1 MKKYAEDY
9 FSRKMFYRQFF
20 PAILSSVGLAAGDM
34 MDAVVV
40 GQSMGVTGLAA
51 ISLALPVFMVI
62 NVIMHGFGIGGS
74 VRFATQLAQGKPE
87 EALGG
92 FQGVLGVTLLIG
104 AALAV
109 LGNFFLTPL
118 LGLLGT
124 TAADGLLF
132 ETSRAYVRIIVSG
145 IPLFF
150 FAYLLNYYLR
160 NDDHEKIAS
169 LGFTVGNLSDIALN
183 LLLVLLL
190 DMGAA
195 GAALATLAG
204 QVISI
209 ACYLTALPWRKGV
222 RFSGKADEKHRL
234 PENAP
239 QGAGAKGTLR
249 LFPFSPDFTGCF
261 SCFRTGFSSSA
272 AYLFS
277 MLFLLAANHLLM
289 RMSGSVGVAV
299 FDMVQNASYL
309 ILYLYDGAAKATQPL
324 VSTYCGEH
332 NRRGMAH
339 TLRLGLCS
347 GTAAGAVGI
356 FLTVAFP
363 DAVCALFGLEGQEA
377 VRLGCYALRVFCA
390 GAGFAG
396 ISIVLESYYQ
406 SVGEEM
412 AAYLLTILRGAAVLL
427 PATFV
432 CAAFGE
438 QGFWWLYPVTEILSL
453 GLFLLIAYAP
463 REASF
468 HGHTRPA
475 AERSEGALPSAY
487 APREASFYGH
497 TRKKY
502 RVIREDSFDPNRVLS
517 ILIDNRMDEMGPL
530 LEKVR
535 GFCEDWDALP
545 NQSYFVALT
554 VEELCSV
561 IINRAFLDEKGRIQ
575 ITLVAEEDHLFTLH
589 FRDSAASFNPFSLRT
604 ERAGAAAAFDLDA
617 MGVLV
622 IRRTAKE
629 FYYRHYQGFNTLTVK
644 I

>member
-1 MKKYAEDY
+1 MKKHAEDY

-20 PAILSSVGLAAGDM
+20 PALLSSVGLAAGDM

-51 ISLALPVFMVI
+51 ISLALPVFMVM
-62 NVIMHGFGIGGS
+62 NVVMHGFGIGGS

-104 AALAV
+104 AALAI
-109 LGNFFLTPL
+109 LGNLFLTPL

-145 IPLFF
+145 TPLFF

-169 LGFTVGNLSDIALN
+169 LGFTVGNFSDIALN
-183 LLLVLLL
+183 LVLVLLL

-204 QVISI
+204 QAISI
-209 ACYLTALPWRKGV
+209 ACYLTVLPWRKNICI
-222 RFSGKADEKHRL
+222 SGKADENERL
-234 PENAP
+234 PESVP
-239 QGAGAKGTLR
+239 HGAGAKGTLR
-249 LFPFSPDFTGCF
+249 LFPFSPDFGGCF
-261 SCFRTGFSSSA
+261 SCFRTGFSSSVS
-272 AYLFS
+272 YLFS

-309 ILYLYDGAAKATQPL
+309 ILYLYDGTAKAAQPL

-339 TLRLGLCS
+339 TLRLGLRS
-347 GTAAGAVGI
+347 GMAVGAVGI
-356 FLTVAFP
+356 FLTVVSP
-363 DAVCALFGLEGQEA
+363 GTVCALFGLEGQEA

-453 GLFLLIAYAP
+453 GLFLLIAYVP
-463 REASF
+463 REASSN
-468 HGHTRPA
+468 GHT
-475 AERSEGALPSAY
+475 
-487 APREASFYGH
+487 H
-497 TRKKY
+497 KY
-502 RVIREDSFDPNRVLS
+502 HVIHEDLFDPNRVLS
-517 ILIDNRMDEMGPL
+517 ILIDNRMDELGPL

-535 GFCEDWDALP
+535 GFCEAWDALP
-545 NQSYFVALT
+545 NQSYFVVLT

-561 IINRAFLDEKGRIQ
+561 IINRAFLTEKGRIQ

-604 ERAGAAAAFDLDA
+604 ERAGSTAFFDLDA

>member
-1 MKKYAEDY
+1 MKKHAEDY

-51 ISLALPVFMVI
+51 ISLTLPVFMVI

-109 LGNFFLTPL
+109 LGNLFLTPL

-183 LLLVLLL
+183 FVFVLLL
-190 DMGAA
+190 NMGAA

-204 QVISI
+204 QVVSI
-209 ACYLTALPWRKGV
+209 ACYLTALPWRKDV
-222 RFSGKADEKHRL
+222 RISGKADEENDYL
-234 PENAP
+234 AENAP

-249 LFPFSPDFTGCF
+249 LLPFSPDFTGCF

-289 RMSGSVGVAV
+289 RMSGSVG
-299 FDMVQNASYL
+299 
-309 ILYLYDGAAKATQPL
+309 
-324 VSTYCGEH
+324 
-332 NRRGMAH
+332 
-339 TLRLGLCS
+339 
-347 GTAAGAVGI
+347 
-356 FLTVAFP
+356 
-363 DAVCALFGLEGQEA
+363 
-377 VRLGCYALRVFCA
+377 
-390 GAGFAG
+390 
-396 ISIVLESYYQ
+396 
-406 SVGEEM
+406 
-412 AAYLLTILRGAAVLL
+412 
-427 PATFV
+427 
-432 CAAFGE
+432 
-438 QGFWWLYPVTEILSL
+438 
-453 GLFLLIAYAP
+453 
-463 REASF
+463 
-468 HGHTRPA
+468 
-475 AERSEGALPSAY
+475 
-487 APREASFYGH
+487 
-497 TRKKY
+497 
-502 RVIREDSFDPNRVLS
+502 
-517 ILIDNRMDEMGPL
+517 
-530 LEKVR
+530 
-535 GFCEDWDALP
+535 
-545 NQSYFVALT
+545 
-554 VEELCSV
+554 
-561 IINRAFLDEKGRIQ
+561 GRCI
-575 ITLVAEEDHLFTLH
+575 
-589 FRDSAASFNPFSLRT
+589 
-604 ERAGAAAAFDLDA
+604 
-617 MGVLV
+617 
-622 IRRTAKE
+622 
-629 FYYRHYQGFNTLTVK
+629 
-644 I
+644 